1 MSAELTPQQVAWRY
15 RIFALTWLGYA
26 GFYLCRKNV
35 GIVVPEL
42 KEVGLTDLQY
52 ANYLFVNSLMY
63 CLGQFTS
70 GILSDRFGPRLIV
83 GTGLF
88 TSVLATFCLGF
99 TFTLPILML
108 VLGAINGL
116 GQSTGWSGL
125 VKNMACWFRRNER
138 GIVMAWWGT
147 CYVLGGAIASSF
159 TTYCIYDFPFFR
171 AFEWR
176 LGFFIPALALFLIA
190 ILFVLLTRNKPSDVG
205 LPDFPEDDEIVPSDS
220 SAAPA
225 AISTPPTSLSII
237 MEILAKPSV
246 WIIALMYFF
255 LKLIRYAFIFWLPL
269 YMAERLGY
277 SGKEAGYTSVIYEL
291 VGFLGAIAAGYFS
304 DKLFQSRRFPVGA
317 LFLWGLGISFF
328 IHPTIAQWGHMYN
341 AIGIGLIGFLTF
353 GPDTLMTG
361 AGAQDEG
368 SQRGAA
374 TAAGLINGVGS
385 IGQMISGYVIAFA
398 KNAYGWDA
406 IFYLFVTFSFISG
419 AILATKWNYIPN
431 AKTK

>member
-1 MSAELTPQQVAWRY
+1 MTVELTPKFVAWRY

-26 GFYLCRKNV
+26 GFYLCRKNLSV
-35 GIVVPEL
+35 IAPEL
-42 KEVGLTDLQY
+42 KKVGLSDLQY

-63 CLGQFTS
+63 CLGQFIS

-88 TSVLATFCLGF
+88 LSLTANFCLGLTG
-99 TFTLPILML
+99 TFPVLML
-108 VLGAINGL
+108 LLGAINGL

-125 VKNMACWFRRNER
+125 VKNMACWFRRCER

-147 CYVLGGAIASSF
+147 CYVLGGAIASTL
-159 TTYCIYDFPFFR
+159 TTYCVYRFPFFQDYG
-171 AFEWR
+171 WR
-176 LGFFIPALALFLIA
+176 RGFFIPSLLLFLIA
-190 ILFVLLTRNKPSDVG
+190 VFFVLFSRNKPSNVG
-205 LPDFPEDDEIVPSDS
+205 LSDFPEDDEENSVQS
-220 SAAPA
+220 SAGSSDA
-225 AISTPPTSLSII
+225 ASASSSISII
-237 MEILAKPSV
+237 KEILVKPSV
-246 WIIALMYFF
+246 WIIASMYFF
-255 LKLIRYAFIFWLPL
+255 LKLIRYAFLFWLPL

-277 SGKEAGYTSVIYEL
+277 SGEEAGYTSSIYEL
-291 VGFLGAIAAGYFS
+291 VGFFGAIAAGYFS

-317 LFLWGLGISFF
+317 LFLWGLALSFY
-328 IHPTIAQWGHMYN
+328 IHPTIAQWGHVFN

-385 IGQMISGYVIAFA
+385 IGQMISPYVVAFI

-406 IFYLFVTFSFISG
+406 IFFLFVSFSLISG
-419 AILATKWNYIPN
+419 TILATKWNYVPGGDR
-431 AKTK
+431 